1 MPSRTEPVTPRLLRE
16 WPLPTLAG
24 SKYGRG
30 QVVVVGGARSTPGAV
45 LLAGTSALRVG
56 AGRLTLAVA
65 RSVSVALAVALPEA
79 GVVGLPETE
88 QGSVDGT
95 GLDVLAE
102 DLQAADAVLV
112 GPGLDDPERT
122 AALLTELVPLLR
134 RSTPVLLDAYALG
147 VLPDLDDVAERLR
160 GRLVLTPNTAE
171 AARLLGVADDAVD
184 ETAPDRVAKRYDAV
198 VTCQGRIGAP
208 DGGRWEVATGTP
220 GLATSGSGDVLAGAL
235 VGLLGRGATLAQAAC
250 WATHLHATADDRL
263 AVRVGRTG
271 YLARELVDELPALLT
286 DLSP

>member
-1 MPSRTEPVTPRLLRE
+1 MPTRTETVTPRLLRD
-16 WPLPTLAG
+16 WALPSLVG

-30 QVVVVGGARSTPGAV
+30 QVVVVGGARTTPGAV
-45 LLAGTSALRVG
+45 LLAGTAALRVG

-65 RSVSVALAVALPEA
+65 RSVAVPLAVALPEA

-88 QGSVDGT
+88 QGSVEGT
-95 GLDVLAE
+95 GLEALAD
-102 DLQAADAVLV
+102 DLHAADAVLV
-112 GPGLDDPERT
+112 GPGLDDADRT
-122 AALLTELVPLLR
+122 AALLTSLVPLVR
-134 RSTPVLLDAYALG
+134 RSSPVLLDAFALG
-147 VLPDLDDVAERLR
+147 VLPGLQDVAAQLR
-160 GRLVLTPNTAE
+160 GRLVLTPNMTE
-171 AARLLGVADDAVD
+171 AARLLGVDDGLD
-184 ETAPDRVAKRYDAV
+184 ESAADRVAKRYDAV
-198 VTCQGRIGAP
+198 VTCQGRIGTP
-208 DGGRWEVATGTP
+208 DGHRWEVSTGTP

-235 VGLLGRGATLAQAAC
+235 VGLLGRGADPAQAAC

>member
-1 MPSRTEPVTPRLLRE
+1 MPTRTETITPQLLRD
-16 WPLPTLAG
+16 WALPSLAG

-45 LLAGTSALRVG
+45 LLAGTAALRVG
-56 AGRLTLAVA
+56 AGRLTLAVS
-65 RSVSVALAVALPEA
+65 RSVAVPLAVALPEA

-88 QGSVDGT
+88 LGSVEGT
-95 GLDVLAE
+95 GLEVLAD
-102 DLQAADAVLV
+102 DLHAADAVLV
-112 GPGLDDPERT
+112 GPGLDDAGRT
-122 AALLTELVPLLR
+122 AALLTALVPLVR

-147 VLPDLDDVAERLR
+147 VLPDLQDVAARLR
-160 GRLVLTPNTAE
+160 GRLLLTPNTTE
-171 AARLLGVADDAVD
+171 AARLLGVADEDLDDA
-184 ETAPDRVAKRYDAV
+184 APDRIAKRYEAV

-208 DGGRWEVATGTP
+208 DGSRWEVSTGTP

-235 VGLLGRGATLAQAAC
+235 VGLLARGADPARAAC
-250 WATHLHATADDRL
+250 WATPLPATAADRL

-271 YLARELVDELPALLT
+271 YLARELLDELPALLT